1 MENSKMLKLLASDP
15 AGYDAIKGKVLKSFQ
30 FFLQQCLCHE
40 LIPVDTNQLC
50 SCCFTFLKGSM

>member
-1 MENSKMLKLLASDP
+1 MLKLLASDP
-15 AGYDAIKGKVLKSFQ
+15 ADYDAIKGKVLKSFQ

-40 LIPVDTNQLC
+40 LIPVDTNKLC